1 MTDDIQNPLFD
12 KLVKNRSSQT
22 PTSSSVGPVA
32 ENGDD
37 LANRMLASRQKTY
50 QESQPDSNA
59 PMAWSDVGSQAVGNF
74 IPSAGKAAYGMVEP
88 FLPENWE
95 KTGQAV
101 KGIGQGLYSKAQGVA
116 ADYGLAQP
124 QNPEDKERNEASVN
138 AIGDYYKNRYGSMAG
153 FQHALA
159 EDPAGVLMDA
169 SVPLTLGE
177 SALAKVPGLVG
188 KVAKKGILTAAT
200 NPLTA
205 PLMAAKGVNAAAKA
219 IPVLGDMYQ
228 GISKIPGASVEA
240 LTGISNKS
248 LGEAFSAGREGGI
261 LSGDEAFTG
270 QMRGTAPRTAIV
282 DKVRSAISDIAD
294 ERSQDY
300 LSGMSSLRKG
310 RGAPINDVVQSGIDL
325 LNATSHSPQNYA
337 VAQKVGQ
344 AIVDFQNGK
353 IGPAYT
359 FSPGRHT
366 LHELDLLKRN
376 IREIARD
383 PTMPGGAIAMDTA
396 NKVKDTISKIDPK
409 YADIMEQYADASD
422 QLSDANRLFG
432 NPKMTPERQLQKILS
447 GKNNVT
453 KQTLLDQLSEREPDI
468 AKMIAGQEFSRPP
481 NYSMTDFLPGFGASS
496 ALTYGGVN
504 PLVAGGIGLATL
516 PLKTPR
522 FMGEAAYYAGKGSKL
537 APIAAA
543 SGELSQLER
552 PNKQPAAPSVNPFT
566 ASMEKAYARPQQ
578 PAKPSV
584 GDYFT
589 AQDRAIANKTK
600 IDDELRK
607 MGLTP
612 LPRASG
618 GRTTKNPK
626 DKAQRLID
634 MVDKI
639 KKEQGNETKPLLNLD
654 DTTVAKA
661 LAIANRGI

>member
-1 MTDDIQNPLFD
+1 MENIVSNPLYDQFQEN
-12 KLVKNRSSQT
+12 KKAQELKT
-22 PTSSSVGPVA
+22 AAPAAAATSPVPVT
-32 ENGDD
+32 NNDDD
-37 LANRMLASRQKTY
+37 LYNRLQKSG
-50 QESQPDSNA
+50 QESYEKSHPDPNA
-59 PMAWSDVGSQAVGNF
+59 PMDWSDVRSQAIGNF

-95 KTGQAV
+95 RTGQAV

-159 EDPAGVLMDA
+159 EDPAGVMMDA
-169 SVPLTLGE
+169 SVPLTFGE

-188 KVAKKGILTAAT
+188 RVAKKGVLAAAT
-200 NPLTA
+200 NPVTA
-205 PLMAAKGVNAAAKA
+205 PIMAAKTMGLTKPIESLFEGITGV
-219 IPVLGDMYQ
+219 
-228 GISKIPGASVEA
+228 
-240 LTGISNKS
+240 SNKS
-248 LGEAFSAGREGGI
+248 LGEAFNAGREGDI
-261 LSGDEAFTG
+261 LSGDKAFTG
-270 QMRGTAPRTAIV
+270 QMRGTQPRTAIV
-282 DKVRSAISDIAD
+282 DEFRAGVNDAAN
-294 ERSQDY
+294 ERSQNY
-300 LSGMSSLRKG
+300 LSGMSSLKKG
-310 RGAPINDVVQSGIDL
+310 RGAPINDIVQSGIDL

-359 FSPGRHT
+359 FAPGRHT

-409 YADIMEQYADASD
+409 YADIMEQYATASD
-422 QLSDANRLFG
+422 ELSDANRLFG
-432 NPKMTPERQLQKILS
+432 NPRMTPERQLQKILS
-447 GKNNVT
+447 GKNNVS
-453 KQTLLDQLSEREPDI
+453 KQTLLDQISKRRPDL
-468 AKMIAGQEFSRPP
+468 AKMLAGQELSKGPSLTIP
-481 NYSMTDFLPGFGASS
+481 EIASGAGLGGLSYYAFNNPVLTG
-496 ALTYGGVN
+496 AL
-504 PLVAGGIGLATL
+504 GLAAL

-522 FMGEAAYYAGKGSKL
+522 ALGEAAYYAGKGSKL
-537 APIAAA
+537 APISAA

-552 PNKQPAAPSVNPFT
+552 PNKEPAAPSNNPFM
-566 ASMEKAYARPQQ
+566 ASMEKSYAPPQQ
-578 PAKPSV
+578 PRKPSV
-584 GDYFT
+584 SDYFA
-589 AQDRAIANKTK
+589 AQDMAIANKTK
-600 IDDELRK
+600 IDDELQK

-618 GRTTKNPK
+618 GRAGLSAKS
-626 DKAQRLID
+626 KAEQLIN

-639 KKEQGNETKPLLNLD
+639 KKKQSEDTKPLLNLD
-654 DTTVAKA
+654 DNTVAKA
-661 LAIANRGI
+661 LAVANQHI

>member
-1 MTDDIQNPLFD
+1 MNDDLQNPL
-12 KLVKNRSSQT
+12 LARLQKNIADQN
-22 PTSSSVGPVA
+22 TSSAPIVASDVG
-32 ENGDD
+32 NLTDR
-37 LANRMLASRQKTY
+37 LQKSG
-50 QESQPDSNA
+50 QESYEKSHPDPNA

-88 FLPENWE
+88 FLPENLE
-95 KTGQAV
+95 RTGQAV

-116 ADYGLAQP
+116 ADYGLANP

-138 AIGDYYKNRYGSMAG
+138 AIGDYYKNRYGTMAG

-159 EDPAGVLMDA
+159 EDPAGVMMDA

-188 KVAKKGILTAAT
+188 KVASKGVLAAAT

-205 PLMAAKGVNAAAKA
+205 PIMAAKATGLTKLPAALFEGV
-219 IPVLGDMYQ
+219 
-228 GISKIPGASVEA
+228 
-240 LTGISNKS
+240 TGVSNKS
-248 LGEAFSAGREGGI
+248 LGEAFNAGREGGI
-261 LSGDEAFTG
+261 LSGDKALTG

-282 DKVRSAISDIAD
+282 DEVRAGVKDAAD
-294 ERSQDY
+294 ERSLNY
-300 LSGMSSLRKG
+300 LKGMSSLKNG
-310 RGAPINDVVQSGIDL
+310 RGVPINDVVQSGIDL

-359 FSPGRHT
+359 FAPGRHT

-376 IREIARD
+376 IREIATD
-383 PTMPGGAIAMDTA
+383 TQMPGSAIAMGTA

-409 YADIMEQYADASD
+409 YADIMEQYASASD
-422 QLSDANRLFG
+422 ELSDANRLFG
-432 NPKMTPERQLQKILS
+432 NPRMTPERQLQKILS
-447 GKNNVT
+447 GKNNVS
-453 KQTLLDQLSEREPDI
+453 KQTLLEQLSKRRPDL
-468 AKMIAGQEFSRPP
+468 AKMIAGQELSKGT
-481 NYSMTDFLPGFGASS
+481 SLTLPEIASGAGLGGLGYYAFQNPVLAGAIS
-496 ALTYGGVN
+496 A
-504 PLVAGGIGLATL
+504 AAL

-522 FMGEAAYYAGKGSKL
+522 ALGEAAYYAGKGSKL
-537 APIAAA
+537 APVVAA
-543 SGELSQLER
+543 SGELSQFEK
-552 PNKQPAAPSVNPFT
+552 PNKQPAAPSTNPFT
-566 ASMEKAYARPQQ
+566 AAMEKSYAPTQQ
-578 PAKPSV
+578 PTKPSV

-589 AQDRAIANKTK
+589 AQDKAIANNTK

-618 GRTTKNPK
+618 GRTARNPK
-626 DKAQRLID
+626 TKAEQLIAMAD
-634 MVDKI
+634 RI

>member
-74 IPSAGKAAYGMVEP
+74 ISSAGKAAYGMVEP

-188 KVAKKGILTAAT
+188 KVAKKGVLAAAT

-205 PLMAAKGVNAAAKA
+205 PVMAAKATGLTKL
-219 IPVLGDMYQ
+219 P
-228 GISKIPGASVEA
+228 EA
-240 LTGISNKS
+240 LFQGVTGVSNKS
-248 LGEAFSAGREGGI
+248 LGEAFNSGREGGI

-359 FSPGRHT
+359 FNPGQHT

-409 YADIMEQYADASD
+409 YADIMEQYANASD

-432 NPKMTPERQLQKILS
+432 NPNMTPERQLQKILS
-447 GKNNVT
+447 NKNNVT

-468 AKMIAGQEFSRPP
+468 AKMIAGQELSKGPSLTIP
-481 NYSMTDFLPGFGASS
+481 EIASGAGLGGLSYYAFKDPVLTG
-496 ALTYGGVN
+496 ALS
-504 PLVAGGIGLATL
+504 LAAL

-522 FMGEAAYYAGKGSKL
+522 ALGEAAYYAGKGSKF
-537 APIAAA
+537 APVAAA

-552 PNKQPAAPSVNPFT
+552 PNKQPAAPSINPFT
-566 ASMEKAYARPQQ
+566 ASMEKSYAPPQQ
-578 PAKPSV
+578 PTKPSV

-618 GRTTKNPK
+618 GRTTKDPK
-626 DKAQRLID
+626 NKAQRLID